1 VKARY
6 GTRCGLTYVSKTAR
20 AVAERLSLVSMA
32 SPGTSFTRFARRRSK
47 RPLAGCRAQAHLRSR
62 FERVCPRVLFEFPYP
77 SAVPPSFAAGTISA
91 PMGLGNQTFRR
102 TTMTTA
108 SGHTSAIRAKKVLG
122 SNVTDRSGKKIGE
135 VEDVVLDKESN
146 SILFAVIGFGGFLGI
161 AEKYHP
167 VPWAALDYDES
178 QGSYVVDYTK
188 EQLQAAP
195 AGSIDELTRG
205 DGLQFRDRT
214 YDYYKAP
221 RYWETH

>member
-1 VKARY
+1 
-6 GTRCGLTYVSKTAR
+6 
-20 AVAERLSLVSMA
+20 
-32 SPGTSFTRFARRRSK
+32 
-47 RPLAGCRAQAHLRSR
+47 
-62 FERVCPRVLFEFPYP
+62 
-77 SAVPPSFAAGTISA
+77 
-91 PMGLGNQTFRR
+91 
-102 TTMTTA
+102 MTTA

-122 SNVTDRSGKKIGE
+122 TNVTDRSGKKIGE

-205 DGLQFRDRT
+205 DGLQFRDIT